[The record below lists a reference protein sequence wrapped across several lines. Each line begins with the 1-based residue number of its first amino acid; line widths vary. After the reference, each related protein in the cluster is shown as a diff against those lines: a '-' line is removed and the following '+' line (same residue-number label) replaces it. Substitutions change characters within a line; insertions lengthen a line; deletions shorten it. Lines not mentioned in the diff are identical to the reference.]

1 MGGGFFWFSCFCFMV
16 DMWRNV
22 GWIKVVEGVDIL
34 FINWIMEVW
43 VLDRWGRDFVDGIL
57 EVYGCICDRYSKVGF
72 VIRVDMF
79 L

>member
-1 MGGGFFWFSCFCFMV
+1 
-16 DMWRNV
+16 MWRNV

-57 EVYGCICDRYSKVGF
+57 VEVYGCICDRYSKVGF